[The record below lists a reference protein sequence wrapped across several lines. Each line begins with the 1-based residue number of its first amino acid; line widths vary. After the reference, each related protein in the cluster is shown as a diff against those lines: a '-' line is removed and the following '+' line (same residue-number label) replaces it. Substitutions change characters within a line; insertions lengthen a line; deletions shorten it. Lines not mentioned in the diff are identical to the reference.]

1 MSYSL
6 DANILLYASDGG
18 SPHHQRATEFLKRC
32 AAETELLCLGWPTVM
47 AYLRIATHSAIFKDP
62 LSPKEAMDNIEALL
76 GLPHVR
82 VISEQPGFWDL
93 YRDLTAGLTVRGNL
107 VPDAHLAS
115 LLRQH
120 EIKVIY
126 TNDADY
132 RKFPFLEVRNPL
144 A

>member
-1 MSYSL
+1 
-6 DANILLYASDGG
+6 
-18 SPHHQRATEFLKRC
+18 
-32 AAETELLCLGWPTVM
+32 M